1 MTHNFVMTKS
11 HPASRQRELE
21 GLEAPKSDPRCRWCR
36 HGLPASNGPGRP
48 REFCSQACRQWD
60 WVARQRARDLKL
72 SEDQLVLT
80 RTELNDLHDALYVLA
95 CAVHDVRR
103 DLDAAKKP
111 TATELAD
118 MLHWILDCADPLDS
132 VRLRP

>member
-1 MTHNFVMTKS
+1 L
-11 HPASRQRELE
+11 Q
-21 GLEAPKSDPRCRWCR
+21 
-36 HGLPASNGPGRP
+36 
-48 REFCSQACRQWD
+48 
-60 WVARQRARDLKL
+60 L

-80 RTELNDLHDALYVLA
+80 RSELNDLHDALYVLA

-103 DLDAAKKP
+103 DLEAAKKP

-118 MLHWILDCADPLDS
+118 MLRWILDCADPQDS